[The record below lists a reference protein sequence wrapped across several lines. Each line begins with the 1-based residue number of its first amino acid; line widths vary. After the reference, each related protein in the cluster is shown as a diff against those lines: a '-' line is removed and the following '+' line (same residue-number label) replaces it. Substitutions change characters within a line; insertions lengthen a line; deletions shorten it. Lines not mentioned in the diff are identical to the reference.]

1 VGVAVYGRIALAA
14 AGVHGAPVMADFK
27 LRLSDD
33 LAVRFDAWAGT
44 HGGRSPALRRLID
57 QACATSGPASDGAS
71 RLGPR
76 PVKLTVRLTA
86 ADSRGLGAAAAETG
100 LTPNAWAAAVIRRR
114 LHGRPTFLR
123 PDIMSLIAI
132 QTELRRVGV
141 NVNQI
146 ARALNTAVVEG
157 GGVLDLELAYLDDLR
172 AEIRSHM
179 AGLREA
185 FAGNLAYWDAEP

>member
-1 VGVAVYGRIALAA
+1 
-14 AGVHGAPVMADFK
+14 MADFK

-33 LAVRFDAWAGT
+33 LAARFDVWAGA
-44 HGGRSPALRRLID
+44 HGGRSPALRHLIG
-57 QACATSGPASDGAS
+57 QACAGDATAPDGAG

-76 PVKLTVRLTA
+76 PAKLTVRLTA
-86 ADSRGLGAAAAETG
+86 ADGRGLGAVAAEMG

-114 LHGRPTFLR
+114 LHGRPTFPR
-123 PDIMSLIAI
+123 PDAMSLIAM

-146 ARALNTAVVEG
+146 ARAINTAVVEG
-157 GGVLDLELAYLDDLR
+157 RVLDLELAYLDDLR
-172 AEIRSHM
+172 AEIRGHM

-185 FAGNLAYWDAEP
+185 FEGNLSYWDPGP